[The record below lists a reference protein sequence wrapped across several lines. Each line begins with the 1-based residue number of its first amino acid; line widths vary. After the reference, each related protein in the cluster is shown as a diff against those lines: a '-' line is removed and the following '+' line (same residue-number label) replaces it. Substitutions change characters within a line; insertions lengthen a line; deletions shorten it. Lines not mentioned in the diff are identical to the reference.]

1 MQFEANCLGQGGS
14 VGTDGFRVP
23 PTRLSVTEPA
33 RGRMGPLQG
42 HTAGSNNT
50 YSTGQTVS
58 QNNFIVRKIGV
69 ESKAETWAGGRQW
82 EGREKEEQD
91 AESGREGVCGKLGD
105 WKRGCPRESGAQA
118 WG

>member
-1 MQFEANCLGQGGS
+1 M
-14 VGTDGFRVP
+14 GTDVFRVP

-58 QNNFIVRKIGV
+58 QNNFIVPKIGV
-69 ESKAETWAGGRQW
+69 EGKAKTRDGRGRLGKVVRKKRRMQR
-82 EGREKEEQD
+82 ERKRAREREREK
-91 AESGREGVCGKLGD
+91 SEGVCGK
-105 WKRGCPRESGAQA
+105 RGTGKGGVPEKVQSSG
-118 WG
+118 